1 MPQQDHKSVRTAGS
15 ASSRPGRELLSRGRI
30 ARRVAELGDQ
40 IAARYDRGELT
51 VLVVLSGAVIF
62 AADLV
67 RRLTVPVRLE
77 FADLHSYPGCS
88 TRSQGIQAGA
98 RLPQSL
104 GGRDVL
110 VVDDILDSGQTLG
123 WLLKQVGRQGP
134 RSLSACVLLR
144 KDRADLRRR
153 VEADWVGFD
162 IEDLFVVGYGLDY
175 DNLYRNLGG
184 VHVLEPGQRE
194 GAP

>member
-1 MPQQDHKSVRTAGS
+1 MSQQDHRSVRTAGS
-15 ASSRPGRELLSRGRI
+15 ALSRPGRELLSRGRI
-30 ARRVAELGDQ
+30 ARRVAKLGEQ
-40 IAARYDRGELT
+40 IAARYARQELT
-51 VLVVLSGAVIF
+51 VLAVLSGAVIF

-77 FADLHSYPGCS
+77 FADLHSYPGRS
-88 TRSQGIQAGA
+88 TRSRGIQAGA

-104 GGRDVL
+104 GGRNVL
-110 VVDDILDSGQTLG
+110 VVDDILDSGQTLS
-123 WLLKQVGRQGP
+123 WLLEQVGRQGP

-144 KDRADLRRR
+144 KHRADLRRH

-175 DNLYRNLGG
+175 DNHYRNLGG
-184 VHVLEPGQRE
+184 VYVLDPRRGE
-194 GAP
+194 GVP